1 MAAEKESGGKGVT
14 WKQKADMAAQIA
26 AGMAFVESIN
36 MIHRD
41 LAARNI
47 LINGEMMCKVADF
60 GLART
65 VGDGGNESE
74 DVYKVCAAPLRNIPQ
89 CPRAWHTLAGAH
101 HKHITGSEKA

>member
-1 MAAEKESGGKGVT
+1 MAAEKESGGKGLS
-14 WKQKADMAAQIA
+14 WKQKLDMAAQIA

-47 LINGEMMCKVADF
+47 LINNEMMCKVADF

-74 DVYKVCAAPLRNIPQ
+74 DVYKVCLIFLVLKLCTSLRAGDEIVVPL
-89 CPRAWHTLAGAH
+89 L
-101 HKHITGSEKA
+101 